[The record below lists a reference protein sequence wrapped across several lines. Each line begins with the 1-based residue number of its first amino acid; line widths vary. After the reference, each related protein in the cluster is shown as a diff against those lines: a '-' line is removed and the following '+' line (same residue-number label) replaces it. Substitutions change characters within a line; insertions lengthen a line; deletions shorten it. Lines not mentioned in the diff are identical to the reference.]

1 MSKARG
7 FNFGA
12 LTSDI
17 REVETLFTKYNN
29 LVLREIY
36 QKFIK
41 TKSNEAKYG
50 KNLILYRDF
59 KKDILRKRPRK
70 LKKKEITQ
78 TGLDIHQD
86 MDAFIGSDAEK
97 EELCCMKVDCK
108 SIVRRCRNYRLED
121 EDFCHIHIGMKDLSD
136 VELPFGRFY
145 DEDSE
150 EDSKE
155 D

>member
-41 TKSNEAKYG
+41 TKSNETKYG

-97 EELCCMKVDCK
+97 EELCCIKVNCK
-108 SIVRRCRNYRLED
+108 SVVRRCRNYRLED
-121 EDFCHIHIGMKDLSD
+121 EDFCHIHIGMKGLPDE
-136 VELPFGRFY
+136 ELPFGRFY
-145 DEDSE
+145 DLDYGEDYE
-150 EDSKE
+150 EV
-155 D
+155 

>member
-1 MSKARG
+1 MSRYSS
-7 FNFGA
+7 FDFGA

-17 REVETLFTKYNN
+17 REVEVLFTKYNN

-41 TKSNEAKYG
+41 TKSNETKYG
-50 KNLILYRDF
+50 KQIISYADF
-59 KKDILRKRPRK
+59 KKNILRKRPRR
-70 LKKKEITQ
+70 LKKRKINKD
-78 TGLDIHQD
+78 GLDIHRD

-108 SIVRRCRNYRLED
+108 SIVRRCRNYRLEN
-121 EDFCHIHIGMKDLSD
+121 EDFCHIHIRMKDLSD
-136 VELPFGRFY
+136 TELPFGRFY
-145 DEDSE
+145 DEDIE
-150 EDSKE
+150 EDCKE